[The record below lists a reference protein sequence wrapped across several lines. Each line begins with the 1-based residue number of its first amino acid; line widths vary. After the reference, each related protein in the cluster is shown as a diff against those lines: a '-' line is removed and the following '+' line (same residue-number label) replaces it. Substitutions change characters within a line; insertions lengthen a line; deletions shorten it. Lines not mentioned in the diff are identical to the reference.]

1 MPGQLFLRLAAA
13 SLVLV
18 AVSGCAANPARPA
31 AAPKTDARDPFEPL
45 NRVSF
50 EFNDAVD
57 RALVRPVARGYRKI
71 TPQPVQNGFSNFFA
85 NAKYP
90 VVIVNNV
97 LQGKLATAL
106 ADSARFLVNTTVG
119 VAGFGDPATRM
130 GLDSHDEDFGQ
141 TLGRWGV
148 PAGPYLVV
156 PLFGP
161 NTLRDAAGSLAD
173 DFMEP
178 RHYLEDDSTRWTI
191 WAADRLD
198 KRVRLLD
205 ADIVLERAGDPYA
218 FVRSAFLQRREFLL
232 RDGNV
237 PTEDTQIED
246 PGLEDPGMEETGT
259 EDRKTDT
266 SPEPVPNP
274 AQESAPSPPAAA
286 AAPGTNPAR

>member
-1 MPGQLFLRLAAA
+1 MPVQHFLRLAVAG
-13 SLVLV
+13 LVFV
-18 AVSGCAANPARPA
+18 AVAGCAATPSRSAGTSNV
-31 AAPKTDARDPFEPL
+31 DARDPFEPL
-45 NRVSF
+45 NRVAYD
-50 EFNDAVD
+50 FNDAVD

-71 TPQPVQNGFSNFFA
+71 TPQPLQNGFSNFFA

-90 VVIVNNV
+90 VVVLNNL

-106 ADSARFLVNTTVG
+106 ADSARFLINTTVG
-119 VAGFGDPATRM
+119 VAGFGDPATRI

-173 DFMEP
+173 DFLEP

-205 ADIVLERAGDPYA
+205 ADVVLERAGDPYA
-218 FVRSAFLQRREFLL
+218 FVRSAFLQRREFLV

-237 PTEDTQIED
+237 PTEDTQ
-246 PGLEDPGMEETGT
+246 LEDPEIEETRL
-259 EDRKTDT
+259 EDRSRDAGPKAA
-266 SPEPVPNP
+266 PNP
-274 AQESAPSPPAAA
+274 APESAPAPQGVSAE
-286 AAPGTNPAR
+286 PGTTPAR